1 MIRNGGIAMIWGCF
15 MVFKMIEEANL
26 IEKGRSTRFYWLGN
40 KREMLFFSSCNCG
53 IDERG

>member
-1 MIRNGGIAMIWGCF
+1 

-26 IEKGRSTRFYWLGN
+26 IEKRKINSILLAGN
-40 KREMLFFSSCNCG
+40 KREMLFFSGCNCG

>member
-26 IEKGRSTRFYWLGN
+26 IEKGRSTRFFWLGN
-40 KREMLFFSSCNCG
+40 VVLF
-53 IDERG
+53 RL